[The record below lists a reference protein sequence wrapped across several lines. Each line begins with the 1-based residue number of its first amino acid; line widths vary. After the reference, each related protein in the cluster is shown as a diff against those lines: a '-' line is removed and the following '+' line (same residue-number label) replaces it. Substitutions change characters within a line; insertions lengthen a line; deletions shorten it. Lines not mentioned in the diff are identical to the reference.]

1 MSQRGHRRQV
11 LLFLVAVIVPSV
23 VLVALSLRMISQ
35 ERELTEKRLL
45 DEQHRRASEI
55 RQELLTRLER
65 IKLKQ
70 VRALATKTNGTTTAP
85 YEDPELV
92 FVGSVE
98 NNRLVLPWDENRAA
112 EEFQQLLVE
121 SQFARRIHQGE
132 QEELEAKQ
140 FAKAADF
147 YRQAMSEARSSAQ
160 AAYARLLLAR
170 SLAKSQQQSEA
181 IVHYKKILALP
192 SELVDEQ
199 GVPFSLYAAERLL
212 ETGTEHQ
219 AVLDCIRA
227 ELNTKRWLPPTES
240 YILRELTNKLAET
253 ASDNTIREAAKQ
265 IQQQT
270 SERTRELEQAA
281 ALQRDFP
288 NLKLA
293 LVTGNPASASEPL
306 WVPYGEE
313 TWLVSL
319 AAELEGARFA
329 VIAVRADSILAG
341 LSANVRANNSTGGVK
356 FITGSE
362 SKGESLGENFP
373 GLRVDLG
380 SEAAQSQ
387 RWNPQRTFYLLALLL
402 VLSVTSFGAY
412 LLWLDVRRE
421 SRLAEMR
428 SQFVSSVSH
437 ELKTPL
443 TAIRMFAETLRMG
456 RSPDQLTQG
465 EYLDTIIN
473 ESERLTRL
481 LNNVLDF
488 SKIEQGQKSYHLVPT
503 SLVEVVHTAARAL
516 EYPLA
521 QQGFELRLDVE
532 DNLPV
537 ANADGDALQQAILN
551 LLTNAMKYSGASREI
566 DLRLQRQNGQAV
578 IQVTDYGVGI
588 AREEQAP
595 IFENFY
601 RVLTPESKLI
611 PGTGLGLTLV
621 AHVAKAHGGSVEV
634 QSVPGKGSTFSI
646 HLPLI
651 DSHRGTE
658 AQRQE

>member
-1 MSQRGHRRQV
+1 MPNHSHRRRIV
-11 LLFLVAVIVPSV
+11 LFLAAIVVPSL
-23 VLVALSLRMISQ
+23 VLVVLSLRMISQ

-55 RQELLTRLER
+55 RQELLTHLER

-70 VRALATKTNGTTTAP
+70 VRALATKTNGTTTAG

-98 NNRLVLPWDENRAA
+98 NNQLVLPWDQNPKAD
-112 EEFQQLLVE
+112 EFQQLLAE
-121 SQFARRIHQGE
+121 PAFAQRIQQGE

-140 FAKAADF
+140 FVKAAGS
-147 YRQAMSEARSSAQ
+147 YRQAMSVAHASAQ
-160 AAYARLLLAR
+160 TAYAQLLLAR
-170 SLAKSQQQSEA
+170 SLAKSGQQSEA
-181 IVHYKKILALP
+181 TVHYKAILALP

-199 GVPFSLYAAERLL
+199 GVPFSLYAAGRLL
-212 ETGTEHQ
+212 ESGIEHQ
-219 AVLDCIRA
+219 AELECIRA
-227 ELNTKRWLPPTES
+227 ELNMKRWLPPTEC
-240 YILRELTNKLAET
+240 YILRELINKLAET
-253 ASDNTIREAAKQ
+253 APDDSIREAAKQ
-265 IQQQT
+265 IQQQI
-270 SERTRELEQAA
+270 SRLIHELEQAA

-293 LVTGNPASASEPL
+293 SVTGNPASTSEPL

-319 AAELEGARFA
+319 ATELAGTRSA
-329 VIAVRADSILAG
+329 VIAVRADSILAA
-341 LSANVRANNSTGGVK
+341 LPANVRGNNSTGGVK

-380 SEAAQSQ
+380 SDAATQPR
-387 RWNPQRTFYLLALLL
+387 RWNPQRTFYFLALLL

-421 SRLAEMR
+421 LRLAELR

-456 RSPDQLTQG
+456 RSPDQHTQT

-488 SKIEQGQKSYHLVPT
+488 SQIEQGKKTYHLSPT
-503 SLVEVVHTAARAL
+503 SLVEVVQTAARAL

-537 ANADGDALQQAILN
+537 VNADGDALEQAILN

-621 AHVAKAHGGSVEV
+621 AHVAKAHGGRVEV
-634 QSVPGKGSTFSI
+634 QSVPGEGSTFSI
-646 HLPLI
+646 HLPLE
-651 DSHRGTE
+651 TE
-658 AQRQE
+658 K